1 VRRDSITIVLVPETH
16 EPMTMEFSLRELAL
30 LVVLILAIFSSAGYS
45 LFRFRDI
52 RREYSSLNS
61 EFHSLKIDL
70 KQKESQL
77 ENLKSELDSRKG
89 LILLVDGKQD
99 TTELNSAVSSNQ
111 LKVEDVQMRSPDS
124 HSLSL
129 GFKLTNAT
137 PDERPLN
144 GYLMVIAQHK
154 SGDID
159 MYGTFPEL
167 NLERSRP
174 VVYSLGDSYSIRRFK
189 QVDAVVPL
197 KDSLENYTSLKILA
211 FNDNGEVML
220 NDSRTLRW

>member
-1 VRRDSITIVLVPETH
+1 MRRDSITIVLVPETR

-30 LVVLILAIFSSAGYS
+30 FFVLLLTIFSSAGYS

-52 RREYSSLNS
+52 RREYSSLSS

-70 KQKESQL
+70 KQKENQL
-77 ENLKSELDSRKG
+77 ESLKSELDSRKG

-99 TTELNSAVSSNQ
+99 TTELSSVVSSNQ
-111 LKVEDVQMRSPDS
+111 LKVEDVQVRSQDT

-129 GFKLTNAT
+129 GFRLTNTT

-154 SGDID
+154 SGDVD

-189 QVDAVVPL
+189 QIDALVPL
-197 KDSLENYTSLKILA
+197 KDSLENYTALKILA
-211 FNDNGEVML
+211 FNDNGDVLL
-220 NDSRTLRW
+220 NDSRVLHW